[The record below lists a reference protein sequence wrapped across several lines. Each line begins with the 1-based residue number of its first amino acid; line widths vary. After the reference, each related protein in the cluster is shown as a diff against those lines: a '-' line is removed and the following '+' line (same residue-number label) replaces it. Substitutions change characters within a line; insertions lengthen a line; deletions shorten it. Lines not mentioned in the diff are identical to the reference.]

1 MGFPRKI
8 LFNLDPSKQAIDY
21 PSLLSHDTKIQVAN
35 NQKHLGFNLDS
46 KLGFNEH
53 RDLMNIET
61 TKWTNA
67 TKL

>member
-1 MGFPRKI
+1 M
-8 LFNLDPSKQAIDY
+8 FNLDPSKQAIDY

-61 TKWTNA
+61 TK
-67 TKL
+67 

>member
-8 LFNLDPSKQAIDY
+8 LFNLDPSKQAMDY

-61 TKWTNA
+61 TK
-67 TKL
+67 